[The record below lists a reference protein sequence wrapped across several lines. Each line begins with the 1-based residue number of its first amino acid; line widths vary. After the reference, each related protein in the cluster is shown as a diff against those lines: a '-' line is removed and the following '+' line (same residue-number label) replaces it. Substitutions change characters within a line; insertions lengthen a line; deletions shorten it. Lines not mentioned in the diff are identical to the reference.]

1 MKKILVT
8 GAAGTVGL
16 QVIRFLLSEGK
27 YEITALELR
36 NRMAYKRLKAFRKR
50 INIVYGDVN
59 DKSIVDALI
68 KDHDVVIHLAGVLPP
83 LANINEDICKEVD
96 FNGTKTVVNAIK
108 RYNPECFMLYA
119 SSTSVYGKVDDYKN
133 IDKKTKFNIDEYDYY
148 SKYKIECEKYIKTNI
163 KNFSILRL
171 AYILGDPGPEGLIY
185 NVPLDCDMEVL
196 SAEDAGYA
204 FVCAIDFK
212 KKINKKIFNVSG
224 GEKFRT
230 TYREYVK
237 KVFKTY
243 GLSFKFIASWF
254 MAEKNYCGGYYKDG
268 DELENILHFR
278 SKNLSVYYNNTLA
291 KYKNKISR
299 SLPRLFALPFT
310 YFSNTKKEEK
320 DIVIK
325 VSKKHK

>member
-8 GAAGTVGL
+8 GAAGTIGL

-36 NRMAYKRLKAFRKR
+36 NVNAYKRLKAFRKR

-59 DKSIVDALI
+59 DKAIVDALV

-83 LANINEDICKEVD
+83 LANFNEDICKEVD
-96 FNGTKTVVNAIK
+96 YNGTKTIVDSIK
-108 RYNPECFMLYA
+108 RYNPECFLLYA
-119 SSTSVYGKVDDYKN
+119 SSTSVYGIQEDYKN
-133 IDKKTKFNIDEYDYY
+133 IDKKTKFEIDEYDFY
-148 SKYKIECEKYIKTNI
+148 SKYKIECEKYIKTNL

-171 AYILGDPGPEGLIY
+171 AYILGDPGPENIIY
-185 NVPLDCDMEVL
+185 NVPLDCHMEVL

-204 FVCAIDFK
+204 FVCAIDYK
-212 KKINKKIFNVSG
+212 KKLNKKIFNVSG
-224 GEKFRT
+224 GEKFRL
-230 TYREYVK
+230 TYREYVE

-243 GLSFKFIASWF
+243 GISFKFIASWL

-291 KYKNKISR
+291 RYKSKITR
-299 SLPRLFALPFT
+299 FLPRLFAVPFIMFGT
-310 YFSNTKKEEK
+310 R
-320 DIVIK
+320 
-325 VSKKHK
+325 KKHK